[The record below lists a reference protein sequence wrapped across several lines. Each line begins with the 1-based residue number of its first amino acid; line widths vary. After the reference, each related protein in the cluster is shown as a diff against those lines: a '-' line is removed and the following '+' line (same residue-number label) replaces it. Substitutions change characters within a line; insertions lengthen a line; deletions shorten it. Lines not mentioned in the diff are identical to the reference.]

1 MYRHASKRAG
11 MAGLYYFFKSFSLRS
26 KLTMLTEKKIGF
38 IGSGNMGEALISGLV
53 LSGATDPEHIICSDI
68 REEPLQV
75 MRQKYGIST
84 TTSNTEVAEKS
95 EIIVYATK
103 PQILATVLK
112 ETADV
117 LDKTKLLISIAAG
130 VPLAAIASGLGK
142 ELRLIRVM
150 PNICAFVKESA
161 TAIAAGEFVIDGD
174 VELAKA
180 IFDSV
185 GISVFIQENMLMDAF
200 TGLSGSGPAYVFL
213 IIDAM
218 ADAGVKMGL
227 SRRDSLLLSAQTVMG
242 SAKLLLESNEHP
254 GQLKDRVTSP
264 GGTSIA
270 GIHTLEQ
277 GGLRTTIMDA
287 VEAATNRSSELG
299 KMMVKNFVND
309 K

>member
-1 MYRHASKRAG
+1 
-11 MAGLYYFFKSFSLRS
+11 
-26 KLTMLTEKKIGF
+26 MLTDKKIGF
-38 IGSGNMGEALISGLV
+38 IGGGNMAEALTSGLV
-53 LSGATDPEHIICSDI
+53 LSGAATPENIICSDI
-68 REEPLQV
+68 RDEPLLNLSE
-75 MRQKYGIST
+75 KYGVKT
-84 TTSNTEVAEKS
+84 TLNNTEVAKCS
-95 EIIVYATK
+95 EILIYATK
-103 PQILATVLK
+103 PQILAAVLK
-112 ETADV
+112 ETSEF
-117 LDKTKLLISIAAG
+117 LNQQQLIISIAAG
-130 VPLAAIASGLGK
+130 VPLAAIEAGLQK

-161 TAIAAGEFVIDGD
+161 TAIAAGKNVRPGD
-174 VELAKA
+174 IEMAKA

-185 GISVFIQENMLMDAF
+185 GISVFIEENILMDAF

-227 SRRDSLLLSAQTVMG
+227 SRKDSLLLSTQTVMG

-287 VEAATNRSSELG
+287 VEAATNRSRELG
-299 KMMVKNFVND
+299 EMMIQSFLEKNG

>member
-1 MYRHASKRAG
+1 
-11 MAGLYYFFKSFSLRS
+11 
-26 KLTMLTEKKIGF
+26 MLTDKIIGF
-38 IGSGNMGEALISGLV
+38 IGGGNMAEALISGLV
-53 LSGATDPEHIICSDI
+53 SSGAALPQNIICSDV
-68 REEPLQV
+68 REEPLADL
-75 MRQKYGIST
+75 RQKYGVETST
-84 TTSNTEVAEKS
+84 DNIVVARKA
-95 EIIVYATK
+95 EILIYATK

-112 ETADV
+112 ETAEV
-117 LDKTKLLISIAAG
+117 LDKSKLIISIAAG
-130 VPLAAIASGLGK
+130 VPLAAIASGLHK

-161 TAIAAGEFVIDGD
+161 TAIAAGKYVEDGD
-174 VELAKA
+174 IDMAKA

-185 GISVFIQENMLMDAF
+185 GISVFIQENILMDAF

-227 SRRDSLLLSAQTVMG
+227 SRKDSLLLSAQTVMG
-242 SAKLLLESNEHP
+242 SAKLLLESKEHP

-287 VEAATNRSSELG
+287 VEAATNRSRELG
-299 KMMVKNFVND
+299 EMMIQNFLETNG

>member
-1 MYRHASKRAG
+1 
-11 MAGLYYFFKSFSLRS
+11 
-26 KLTMLTEKKIGF
+26 MLKDKKIGF

-53 LSGATDPEHIICSDI
+53 LSGSTIPENIICSDI
-68 REEPLQV
+68 REEPLQNI
-75 MRQKYGIST
+75 QKNYGIN
-84 TTSNTEVAEKS
+84 TTSSNIEVVENS
-95 EIIVYATK
+95 EIIIYATK

-117 LDKTKLLISIAAG
+117 LDKSKLVISIAAG
-130 VPLAAIASGLGK
+130 VPLAAIASGLKK

-161 TAIAAGEFVIDGD
+161 TAIAAGEYVNNGD
-174 VELAKA
+174 IEIAKA

-185 GISVFIQENMLMDAF
+185 GVSVFIQENVLMDAF

-287 VEAATNRSSELG
+287 VEAATNRSSALG
-299 KMMVKNFVND
+299 EMMIKNFVNN

>member
-1 MYRHASKRAG
+1 
-11 MAGLYYFFKSFSLRS
+11 
-26 KLTMLTEKKIGF
+26 MLKDKKIGL
-38 IGSGNMGEALISGLV
+38 IGGGNMAEALISGLV
-53 LSGATDPEHIICSDI
+53 QSGAALPTNIICSDI
-68 REEPLQV
+68 REEPLEVLQ
-75 MRQKYGIST
+75 RKYGIAIT
-84 TTSNTEVAEKS
+84 TDNVEVARKS
-95 EIIVYATK
+95 EIIIYATK
-103 PQILATVLK
+103 PQILAAVLK
-112 ETADV
+112 ETARV
-117 LDKTKLLISIAAG
+117 LDKTKLIISIAAG
-130 VPLAAIASGLGK
+130 VPLAAIQSGLKK

-161 TAIAAGEFVIDGD
+161 TAIAAGKHTEKGD
-174 VELAKA
+174 IEMAKA

-185 GISVFIQENMLMDAF
+185 GISVFIKENILMDAF

-227 SRRDSLLLSAQTVMG
+227 SRKDSLLLSAQTVLG
-242 SAKLLLESNEHP
+242 SAKLLLESKEHP

-287 VEAATNRSSELG
+287 VESATKRSKELG
-299 KMMVKNFVND
+299 EMMIDNFLENND
-309 K
+309 